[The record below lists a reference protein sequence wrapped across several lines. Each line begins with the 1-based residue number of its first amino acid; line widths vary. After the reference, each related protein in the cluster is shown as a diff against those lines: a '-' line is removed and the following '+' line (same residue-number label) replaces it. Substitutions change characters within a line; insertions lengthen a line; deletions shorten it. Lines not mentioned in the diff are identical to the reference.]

1 MPKKQKSLIHLENIS
16 YQYQEKYI
24 LKELSLDISEGEI
37 CVITG
42 PSGAGK
48 TTLLS
53 ILGGILTPTSG
64 TLERD
69 SLLSPREKFF

>member
-1 MPKKQKSLIHLENIS
+1 MQEKQKSLIHLENIS
-16 YQYQEKYI
+16 YQYQKKYI
-24 LKELSLDISEGEI
+24 LKDLSLDISEGEI

-53 ILGGILTPTSG
+53 LIGNILAPTSG
-64 TLERD
+64 DIQRENI
-69 SLLSPREKFF
+69 LSPREKNF